1 MSESTCGILLKC
13 CVCELFSTENV
24 ALVLGRF
31 YQETLDYKKL
41 VQTGKSSIPAE
52 SLELYQSFFDDE
64 LPDVSIYSS
73 PKVSGG
79 ANSKL
84 NYVSFAATA
93 TGSPPSSTSSS
104 SVVVSSELSLAV
116 AAFDET
122 AQGANTTGYP
132 QKPRKILGPRGV
144 RIGNCDLVSVGA
156 LFKLDGGRDQDFIL
170 FNEAAAEHSF
180 GEVMKN
186 ETELAFNK

>member
-1 MSESTCGILLKC
+1 M
-13 CVCELFSTENV
+13 
-24 ALVLGRF
+24 
-31 YQETLDYKKL
+31 
-41 VQTGKSSIPAE
+41 QTGKSSIPAE

-64 LPDVSIYSS
+64 LPDVSIYSL
-73 PKVSGG
+73 PKAGG
-79 ANSKL
+79 GKP

-93 TGSPPSSTSSS
+93 TGSPPISSS
-104 SVVVSSELSLAV
+104 SSSAVASSELSLAV
-116 AAFDET
+116 AAFDDA
-122 AQGANTTGYP
+122 AQGANTTSGYP
-132 QKPRKILGPRGV
+132 QKPRKIIGPRGV

-186 ETELAFNK
+186 ETEMAFSK

>member
-1 MSESTCGILLKC
+1 M
-13 CVCELFSTENV
+13 
-24 ALVLGRF
+24 
-31 YQETLDYKKL
+31 
-41 VQTGKSSIPAE
+41 QTGKSSIPAE

-73 PKVSGG
+73 PKAGG
-79 ANSKL
+79 GKP
-84 NYVSFAATA
+84 NYVSFAAAA
-93 TGSPPSSTSSS
+93 TGSPPISSS
-104 SVVVSSELSLAV
+104 SSSAVGSSELSLAV
-116 AAFDET
+116 AAFDDP
-122 AQGANTTGYP
+122 AQGAGATPTGYP
-132 QKPRKILGPRGV
+132 QKPRKIIGPRGV